1 MAEAEVPV
9 DSGAGSDDAAQ
20 CGAGSD
26 DTSAPAG
33 PTEYGVPCSNERGQL
48 VLHPSRDEYLDAI
61 GMAAA
66 DGFEMCVDVCAVDTL
81 TNRTRTLPPGVAPE
95 RFEVVVNLLDMR
107 GRRRL
112 RVRTQV
118 PADDPQVP
126 SVTSLYQGAEAPER
140 EAADLFGIAFSEHP
154 DPSRIL
160 MPHDWDGHPL
170 RKDYDIGAI
179 PVQFKAVEGR

>member
-1 MAEAEVPV
+1 MADEGVEA
-9 DSGAGSDDAAQ
+9 
-20 CGAGSD
+20 D
-26 DTSAPAG
+26 DTAL
-33 PTEYGVPCSNERGQL
+33 PTEAAEQPTMFGVLCTDERGQQ
-48 VLHPSRDEYLDAI
+48 VLYPSRDEYLDVV

-66 DGFEMCVDVCAVDTL
+66 DGFELCIDVCAVDGL
-81 TNRTRTLPPGVAPE
+81 TNRSRALPSGIEPE
-95 RFEVVVNLLDMR
+95 RFEVVVNLLDLR

-126 SVTSLYQGAEAPER
+126 SVVGLYPGAEAPER
-140 EAADLFGIAFSEHP
+140 EAADLFGIGFSDHP

-160 MPHDWDGHPL
+160 MPPDWDGHPL
-170 RKDYDIGAI
+170 RKDYAIGAI